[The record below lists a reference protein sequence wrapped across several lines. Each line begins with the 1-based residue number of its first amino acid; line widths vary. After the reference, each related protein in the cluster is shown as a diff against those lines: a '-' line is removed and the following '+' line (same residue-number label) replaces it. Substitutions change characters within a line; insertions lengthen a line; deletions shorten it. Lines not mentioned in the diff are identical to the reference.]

1 MASALLLSAGG
12 DYIGG
17 ETLFQL
23 QEKPIVSYTTKTI
36 QVPFQ
41 SKQLKFGDLAYAT
54 LPKRDDFIKSVTLK
68 STLGSLYPVS
78 ANGYVYTSNIS
89 NADYYDYNGTL
100 RLRINNVYGFYNT
113 QLLNNWAQPITNGLA
128 VPSVVNGKFSFQA
141 VAGAKF
147 YTEQAAAF
155 WGFDIRYATTS
166 NPWKFISSTPQ
177 MNLIQSGWIS
187 GFVPPPKN
195 FTYYDSVGYLLP
207 RLSTLYIGGQTIQTI
222 NSKTLYTETDLEVPL
237 ENQAGLTILVGKND
251 AASQSVARDYWT
263 TLTFDQVP
271 ISQIDNQDVQISV
284 QFESFNN
291 LTARSYDGGIL
302 NGSAYTQYGI
312 PISQQFIQNI
322 LTYKGL
328 IAIFGQYFTN
338 EYITIYNEAT
348 SSLVQTLTVT
358 DASASSIAFDNYYY
372 IYNSMY
378 LRRYSISSA
387 GISNP
392 QTSNVNIMYGSSP
405 VYQTLAVGKYLFILY
420 DDIPVAYDTTLSLNS
435 SASYTHLS
443 LTVSTYLNSIGSG
456 TVYNVFT
463 SLALTTGKNI
473 YYPILAQNNNY
484 IFYITIN
491 DFVGGHSYAYHTIL
505 LSNTLGY
512 SFSGGRSVS
521 DGTYIYYPFE
531 SDLNTG
537 LPMMYRLNT
546 KGNTIE
552 MYPAFVSPS
561 DGLACPQIF
570 DGVYVYYYEALYPD
584 NATYRFYNT
593 TMNFSDPNAW
603 SFLRVYADGSTEST
617 NETTTKAYPSIG
629 IQGYMILGSLYNYNF
644 FITDGGSTYVSKIDP
659 YVIVPSL
666 TASLIVEYAKL
677 MRPKTESTSLIKQTQ
692 MNTFTMG
699 AGISQNQFTFTF
711 TGPVKEF
718 WFKTSASISRL
729 QILLNGVILAD
740 EDYNSLNILRP
751 FETHSITP
759 YQTTGIYSISID
771 PNSIIPSGSLN
782 ISRIRMATI
791 QVYLSQAYT
800 TDQTIYMFA
809 RSMNVLQCKG
819 GIGGLLFN

>member
-1 MASALLLSAGG
+1 MASALLLSAGS

-23 QEKPIVSYTTKTI
+23 QEKPIISYTSKTI

-54 LPKRDDFIKSVTLK
+54 LPKRDDLIKSVTLK

-89 NADYYDYNGTL
+89 NADYYDYGGTL

-128 VPSVVNGKFSFQA
+128 VPSVVDGKFSFQA
-141 VAGAKF
+141 VAGAQF

-155 WGFDIRYATTS
+155 WGFDIRYATSS
-166 NPWKFISSTPQ
+166 NPWKFTSNIPQ

-187 GFVPPPKN
+187 GFIPPPQN

-237 ENQAGLTILVGKND
+237 ANQAGLTILVGKND
-251 AASQSVARDYWT
+251 AASQSVSRDYWT
-263 TLTFDQVP
+263 TLTFDEIP
-271 ISQIDNQDVQISV
+271 ISQIALQDVQISV
-284 QFESFNN
+284 QFENFNN
-291 LTARSYDGGIL
+291 LTARTANGGIL
-302 NGSAYTQYGI
+302 NGSAYTQY
-312 PISQQFIQNI
+312 PITLPLQNIQNI
-322 LTYKGL
+322 LTYNGL
-328 IAIFGQYFTN
+328 ITLFGQYNAN
-338 EYITIYNEAT
+338 EYITIYSEAT
-348 SSLVQTLTVT
+348 STAVQSLTLTNAV
-358 DASASSIAFDNYYY
+358 APSIAFDKYYY
-372 IYNSMY
+372 ISNTSY
-378 LRRYSISSA
+378 LTQYSISST

-392 QTSNVNIMYGSSP
+392 QTSNVNINYGSGY
-405 VYQTLAVGKYLFILY
+405 VGQTLAVGKYLFILY
-420 DDIPVAYDTTLSLNS
+420 DDLPVAYDTTLSLNS
-435 SASYTHLS
+435 SSSYTHLS
-443 LTVSTYLNSIGSG
+443 ITVTSYLNSIGSG
-456 TVYNVFT
+456 TVYNIFT
-463 SLALTTGKNI
+463 TLALSTGKNI
-473 YYPILAQNNNY
+473 YYPVLAQSNSY
-484 IFYITIN
+484 IFYMTIN
-491 DFVGGHSYAYHTIL
+491 DFVAGHSYAYHTVP
-505 LSNTLGY
+505 LSNTLVY
-512 SFSGGRSVS
+512 SFIGGSGRSVS

-531 SDLNTG
+531 TNNDTG
-537 LPMMYRLNT
+537 LTYMYRLNT
-546 KGNTIE
+546 MGNTIE

-561 DGLACPQIF
+561 DALACPQIF
-570 DGVYVYYYEALYPD
+570 DGVYVYYYEGEGD
-584 NATYRFYNT
+584 HVTYRFYNT
-593 TMNFSDPNAW
+593 TMKFTDPNAW
-603 SFLRVYADGSTEST
+603 SFLKVYTDGSTVST
-617 NETTTKAYPSIG
+617 NGTTTKAYSPVGQS
-629 IQGYMILGSLYNYNF
+629 GYMVLGSLYNYNF
-644 FITDGGSTYVSKIDP
+644 ITDPSATYAVKIDP

-677 MRPKTESTSLIKQTQ
+677 MRPKPYSNSLIRQTQ
-692 MNTFTMG
+692 MNTFTMR

-711 TGPVKEF
+711 TGPIREF
-718 WFKTSASISRL
+718 WFKTSASIARL

-740 EDYNSLNILRP
+740 EDYNSINILRP
-751 FETHSITP
+751 FETHAITP

-771 PNSIIPSGSLN
+771 PNSMIPSGSLN

-791 QVYLSQAYT
+791 QVYFSQAYT

-809 RSMNVLQCKG
+809 RSMNVLQCKD